1 MSRDASRVSIAS
13 LTSGA
18 SKNSKNKQNILQHQ
32 NTTSKKERM
41 IEYNS
46 RSMRRQMKKVTKMGE
61 KLGVNFEDQEFQA
74 SEQDLIEIYG

>member
-1 MSRDASRVSIAS
+1 
-13 LTSGA
+13 
-18 SKNSKNKQNILQHQ
+18 
-32 NTTSKKERM
+32 M

-46 RSMRRQMKKVTKMGE
+46 RSMRRQMKKVTKLGE